1 MLRGLRLMIVADLA
15 ALYRV
20 TTQRHNEQVKRN
32 GDRFSGDFMVKL
44 SPDEKAAVVAASAL

>member
-1 MLRGLRLMIVADLA
+1 MRGLRLMIVADLA

-20 TTQRHNEQVKRN
+20 TTQRHNEQVKRSA
-32 GDRFSGDFMVKL
+32 DRFPGDFMVKL